1 MGFFRKK
8 RSTAGLFVFGRS
20 MQYVSILSEGGALK
34 VEKCL
39 EMPMDLAPSQSDV
52 FGDPVALEANLLR
65 LKGQIGGHWASS
77 VAVALQSRD
86 VLIRVVDFPRMGI
99 DDARDAFQFEFDRYF
114 PFPAQEA
121 AFDVSE
127 VEYPTEGPPQPGT
140 MRMLVAATRLR
151 PVEALMET
159 ALRVGLKLSGVEP
172 GALASFRAIL
182 GPGEPPEG
190 GYITV
195 LAGAGSSVITVGYR
209 DNEILVRNVNTVLA
223 PDRPGEEEIEQLGRE
238 VYSTATF
245 AGSQFRG
252 MEIGRVLLSGIG
264 VEYPPVAEGVQAMTR
279 LPVDRIDVWERW
291 RIERAPEA
299 RAGFETTLG
308 LALRDIP

>member
-159 ALRVGLKLSGVEP
+159 AQRVGLRLSGVEP

-190 GYITV
+190 GYITGLV
-195 LAGAGSSVITVGYR
+195 SAVSSVITVGYR
-209 DNEILVRNVNTVLA
+209 DNEIMVRTVNTVLA
-223 PDRPGEEEIEQLGRE
+223 RTGRGRRRSSSWAGRSTRRPPSR
-238 VYSTATF
+238 VPVS
-245 AGSQFRG
+245 G

-264 VEYPPVAEGVQAMTR
+264 VEYPPVAEGVQTMTR

-299 RAGFETTLG
+299 RSGFETALG